1 MISALVDRA
10 NKRTVTLTPLNADGL
25 AAWRTTATPAARAW
39 LAGHAFTAAGGTH
52 LIVPGA
58 DGAPEE
64 VLVGM
69 EGAEPGL
76 WDLADLPT
84 KLPAGRYR
92 LAGAPSAAA
101 AGAAALGWLL
111 GGYRFDR
118 YKTDKKA
125 KTKAH
130 AELVWPSGSDRA
142 LVTAQAEGM
151 ALARDLINTPAG
163 DLGPRELAAAARDL
177 ASQHKAKCAVIAG
190 KDLLKEGYP
199 AVHAVGR
206 AADNGPRLIDITW
219 GKAKAPRVTLVGKGV
234 CFDSGGLDIKPSGGM
249 LLMKKDMGGAAQV
262 LALAHMIMALRLPLR
277 LRVLIPAVENAI
289 SGNAFHPLDVLDT
302 RKGLTVEVGNTDAE
316 GRLILAD
323 ALAEADRDKP
333 EMILDFA
340 TLTGAARVALGAEVP
355 AMFCNDDALADA
367 LSAAAGA
374 VSDPFWR
381 LPLWADYKRHLKS
394 KVADL
399 SSTGSGGFGGAITAA
414 LFLEHFVSKG
424 TPWAHFDLMA
434 YNQSSRPGRPEGG
447 EAMGVRAILHL
458 LRTRYP
464 AA

>member
-1 MISALVDRA
+1 M
-10 NKRTVTLTPLNADGL
+10 
-25 AAWRTTATPAARAW
+25 
-39 LAGHAFTAAGGTH
+39 
-52 LIVPGA
+52 
-58 DGAPEE
+58 
-64 VLVGM
+64 
-69 EGAEPGL
+69 
-76 WDLADLPT
+76 

-92 LAGAPSAAA
+92 SAGAPSAAA

-125 KTKAH
+125 KIKAR

-142 LVTAQAEGM
+142 LVTAQAEGI

-177 ASQHKAKCAVIAG
+177 ASRHKAKCAVIAG

-206 AADNGPRLIDITW
+206 AADNGPRRIDITW
-219 GKAKAPRVTLVGKGV
+219 GSEGAAAGNLVGKGV

-262 LALAHMIMALRLPLR
+262 LALAHMIMALRLPVR

-367 LSAAAGA
+367 LSAPAPSAI
-374 VSDPFWR
+374 R
-381 LPLWADYKRHLKS
+381 
-394 KVADL
+394 
-399 SSTGSGGFGGAITAA
+399 FGDCRYGPTISAI
-414 LFLEHFVSKG
+414 
-424 TPWAHFDLMA
+424 
-434 YNQSSRPGRPEGG
+434 
-447 EAMGVRAILHL
+447 
-458 LRTRYP
+458 
-464 AA
+464 